1 MMKKVRRNNK
11 VADKVN
17 RMFIKADIAV
27 QNLSYQV
34 KEMLGDTAG
43 EGFVDTALKILI
55 SVVIGALLLGG
66 LYVLFNDTVLPTLTQ
81 RIKELFNYKGQEEKR
96 WT

>member
-43 EGFVDTALKILI
+43 EGSVDTALKILI

-81 RIKELFNYKGQEEKR
+81 RIKELFNYKG
-96 WT
+96 

>member
-1 MMKKVRRNNK
+1 MMKKVRKNNK

-17 RMFIKADIAV
+17 RMFIKADMAV

-81 RIKELFNYKGQEEKR
+81 RIKELFNYKG
-96 WT
+96 

>member
-1 MMKKVRRNNK
+1 MKKVRRNNK

-34 KEMLGDTAG
+34 KEMLGDTVG

-81 RIKELFNYKGQEEKR
+81 RIKELFNYKG
-96 WT
+96 

>member
-34 KEMLGDTAG
+34 KEMLGDTVG

-81 RIKELFNYKGQEEKR
+81 RIKELFNYKG
-96 WT
+96 

>member
-81 RIKELFNYKGQEEKR
+81 RIKELFNYKG
-96 WT
+96 